1 MGVIFTDIGSADG
14 VLTVI
19 FYDSR
24 NDPGYDPDRPP
35 GNNEDGTIS
44 DPNVVD
50 ARVAQ
55 STDGGVNWSE
65 QVVSSL
71 GSNFGWMTHGSR
83 RVGFWGDYLYVSA
96 VPDAVHVVWTDSRD
110 LVPGADTRE
119 GANGKGFSVFQDD
132 CVYDP
137 NDINAAVYTTP
148 TIDDPCLDEG
158 GLDQNIYG
166 ARV

>member
-1 MGVIFTDIGSADG
+1 MD
-14 VLTVI
+14 
-19 FYDSR
+19 
-24 NDPGYDPDRPP
+24 
-35 GNNEDGTIS
+35 
-44 DPNVVD
+44 D
-50 ARVAQ
+50 ARLAPGRVL
-55 STDGGVNWSE
+55 GRLPVRLGRPGRRPRGVDRLTGPRS
-65 QVVSSL
+65 
-71 GSNFGWMTHGSR
+71 
-83 RVGFWGDYLYVSA
+83 
-96 VPDAVHVVWTDSRD
+96 
-110 LVPGADTRE
+110 GADTRE